1 MRIVDERAVK
11 DTVLFGALHAGDVF
25 YHLDNPEE
33 MQMKIY
39 PITDEDENTFN
50 AVNLSTGEL
59 DNWCGCDDVF
69 IADAELVVRN

>member
-11 DTVLFGALHAGDVF
+11 DTHLFQNLPVGEVF
-25 YHLDNPEE
+25 YHPDTPEE

-50 AVNLSTGEL
+50 AVNLSTGVLDYWGGGEL
-59 DNWCGCDDVF
+59 IF
-69 IADAELVVRN
+69 IANAELVIRD